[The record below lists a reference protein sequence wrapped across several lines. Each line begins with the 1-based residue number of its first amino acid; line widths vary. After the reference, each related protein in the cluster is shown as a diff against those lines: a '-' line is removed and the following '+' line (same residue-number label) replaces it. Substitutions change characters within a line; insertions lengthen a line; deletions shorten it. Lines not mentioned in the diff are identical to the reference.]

1 MITLSA
7 IVTSIKSRVDKSW
20 SITFSTPELN
30 PSQMMDLGS
39 MNGKECV
46 LGINLN
52 AFSQSEEKLI
62 DEIKVEDA
70 DMDKSPSKRLRAVIF
85 LRWKDNNEGYN
96 DFNLYYS
103 YRMEKHITNE
113 KNQLPPR

>member
-1 MITLSA
+1 MIQIA
-7 IVTSIKSRVDKSW
+7 AQVTSIKSRVDKSW
-20 SITFSTPELN
+20 SITFSTPELS

-39 MNGKECV
+39 MNGTECV

-52 AFSQSEEKLI
+52 AFTQAEEKMI

-70 DMDKSPSKRLRAVIF
+70 DMEKSPSKRLRAVIF
-85 LRWKDNNEGYN
+85 LRWKENNEGYT

-103 YRMEKHITNE
+103 YRIEKYITHE
-113 KNQLPPR
+113 KNQLPQR

>member
-70 DMDKSPSKRLRAVIF
+70 
-85 LRWKDNNEGYN
+85 
-96 DFNLYYS
+96 
-103 YRMEKHITNE
+103 
-113 KNQLPPR
+113 

>member
-1 MITLSA
+1 MITLAA

-52 AFSQSEEKLI
+52 AFTQSEEKLI
-62 DEIKVEDA
+62 DEIKIEDGL
-70 DMDKSPSKRLRAVIF
+70 KSNSQRLRAV
-85 LRWKDNNEGYN
+85 LYRRWEQQPDGYN
-96 DFNLYYS
+96 TFALYYDS
-103 YRMEKHITNE
+103 QMEIIINHLKS
-113 KNQLPPR
+113 KLQ

>member
-30 PSQMMDLGS
+30 PSQMMYLGS

-52 AFSQSEEKLI
+52 AFSQSEEKMI
-62 DEIKVEDA
+62 DEIKVEEGI
-70 DMDKSPSKRLRAVIF
+70 KSKSQWLRGILF
-85 LRWKDNNEGYN
+85 RNWEQDNKG
-96 DFNLYYS
+96 FKTFTLYYDNE
-103 YRMEKHITNE
+103 MEIIGNHY
-113 KNQLPPR
+113 KNKL

>member
-30 PSQMMDLGS
+30 PSQMMYLGS

-52 AFSQSEEKLI
+52 AFSQSEEKMI
-62 DEIKVEDA
+62 DEIKVEEGI
-70 DMDKSPSKRLRAVIF
+70 KSKSQWLRGILF
-85 LRWKDNNEGYN
+85 RNWEQDNKGFKTYT
-96 DFNLYYS
+96 LYYDNE
-103 YRMEKHITNE
+103 MEIIGNHYKT
-113 KNQLPPR
+113 KLQ